1 MSIDPAQRSYVS
13 YIDKSREFY
22 SASGY
27 TNPYQW
33 AYDPGTPAFTALR
46 APLSQLRVGL
56 VTTTYPM
63 PAPGERLLAKSPY
76 AQPVDPKPDAMFTED
91 LFWDKNATHTRDTE
105 SFLPITRLQEQVA
118 AGRIGSLNVT
128 SELLTAFLDG
138 RPPAPPPP
146 PPKPLPVIR
155 AEDIELKAWMAI
167 SPLTFVA
174 SKDTFQ
180 RVKESPHWKSA
191 NTEQG

>member
-46 APLSQLRVGL
+46 GPLSQLRVGL

-118 AGRIGSLNVT
+118 AGARGEIVG
-128 SELLTAFLDG
+128 ELDAHRPIALCHDG
-138 RPPAPPPP
+138 RPQIVGIIYSVSRGAIA
-146 PPKPLPVIR
+146 LRNRTAVR
-155 AEDIELKAWMAI
+155 VLQDNMLTDIIVERRL
-167 SPLTFVA
+167 
-174 SKDTFQ
+174 
-180 RVKESPHWKSA
+180 
-191 NTEQG
+191 

>member
-27 TNPYQW
+27 TNPYKW

-118 AGRIGSLNVT
+118 AGRIGSLSPRFYGVPTDYSQRRTNEQDAPAILSMLREDAVDV
-128 SELLTAFLDG
+128 AFLV
-138 RPPAPPPP
+138 
-146 PPKPLPVIR
+146 PL
-155 AEDIELKAWMAI
+155 
-167 SPLTFVA
+167 
-174 SKDTFQ
+174 
-180 RVKESPHWKSA
+180 
-191 NTEQG
+191 

>member
-76 AQPVDPKPDAMFTED
+76 AQSVDPKPDAMFTED

-118 AGRIGSLNVT
+118 AGRIGSLSPRFYGVPTDYSQRRTNEQDAPAIASMLREDAVDV
-128 SELLTAFLDG
+128 AFLV
-138 RPPAPPPP
+138 
-146 PPKPLPVIR
+146 PL
-155 AEDIELKAWMAI
+155 
-167 SPLTFVA
+167 
-174 SKDTFQ
+174 
-180 RVKESPHWKSA
+180 
-191 NTEQG
+191 